1 MVRLHPEQCLDG
13 GRRPF
18 SSASRVMNQGTNL
31 QIEGIEFCSQKDS
44 KKQND
49 SQVVAEG
56 CRALP
61 LERRP
66 IMRGELT
73 DDAFRL

>member
-1 MVRLHPEQCLDG
+1 
-13 GRRPF
+13 
-18 SSASRVMNQGTNL
+18 MNQGTNL

-66 IMRGELT
+66 IVGGELA
-73 DDAFRL
+73 DDALRLRAYASRLAEAAPSVTL

>member
-1 MVRLHPEQCLDG
+1 
-13 GRRPF
+13 
-18 SSASRVMNQGTNL
+18 MNQGTNL

-66 IMRGELT
+66 IMGGELT
-73 DDAFRL
+73 DDALRL